1 MGIFSGL
8 NKFDSYLLIINVFG
22 FILYLIN
29 KYLYSHTDEKN
40 VDLPLTITSLLG
52 GSLGIV
58 IAFMIFD
65 RKAEKGNMMSRVF
78 VFSVLVIQII
88 IFLIVK
94 GNISESLSFGVLGY
108 FKQNK
113 QLIVYLV
120 GINLLAF
127 TFYAIDKISAIRG
140 RSRIRIVT
148 LLALAFFG
156 GSIGSLVA
164 MYSFR
169 HKTRQDYFV
178 VGVPIIMVMQ
188 LVVIFYLMNLK

>member
-94 GNISESLSFGVLGY
+94 GNISESLSFGV
-108 FKQNK
+108 
-113 QLIVYLV
+113 
-120 GINLLAF
+120 
-127 TFYAIDKISAIRG
+127 
-140 RSRIRIVT
+140 
-148 LLALAFFG
+148 
-156 GSIGSLVA
+156 
-164 MYSFR
+164 
-169 HKTRQDYFV
+169 FV
-178 VGVPIIMVMQ
+178 SSQV
-188 LVVIFYLMNLK
+188 K

>member
-1 MGIFSGL
+1 M
-8 NKFDSYLLIINVFG
+8 
-22 FILYLIN
+22 
-29 KYLYSHTDEKN
+29 
-40 VDLPLTITSLLG
+40 
-52 GSLGIV
+52 
-58 IAFMIFD
+58 
-65 RKAEKGNMMSRVF
+65 
-78 VFSVLVIQII
+78 
-88 IFLIVK
+88 
-94 GNISESLSFGVLGY
+94 GY

-120 GINLLAF
+120 GINLIAF